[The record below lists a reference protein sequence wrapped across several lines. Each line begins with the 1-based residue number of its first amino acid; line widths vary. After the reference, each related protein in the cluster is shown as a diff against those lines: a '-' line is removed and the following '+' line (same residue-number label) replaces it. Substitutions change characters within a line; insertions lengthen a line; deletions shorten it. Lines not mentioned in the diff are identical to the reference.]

1 MKYIHFLF
9 FTFSIF
15 VTVNLH
21 AQNETSSTT
30 SVPSA
35 YTVLKR
41 AVVDAGQQNKK
52 VLLIFHASWCGWCH
66 KMDTSLNDITVK
78 KFFDDNF
85 VITHITV
92 KESKEK
98 EKLENAG
105 GYEMMQKYNGTDQG
119 LPYWIIL
126 DKDYNLLF
134 DSQVRKKQPD
144 GSVKGQ
150 NVGCPASQP
159 EVDMFIDVLKKTTS
173 LTAPQLALIAKR
185 FRQNEK

>member
-1 MKYIHFLF
+1 MKYMRFLF
-9 FTFSIF
+9 FIFSIF

-21 AQNETSSTT
+21 AQNGTSPAA

-35 YTVLKR
+35 YAVLKR

-85 VITHITV
+85 VIAHITV
-92 KESKEK
+92 MESKGK
-98 EKLENAG
+98 ENLENAG
-105 GYEMMQKYNGTDQG
+105 GLEMMEKYNGKDQG
-119 LPYWIIL
+119 LPYWVIL
-126 DKDYNLLF
+126 DKDYKMIF
-134 DSQVRKKQPD
+134 DSQERKKQPD

-159 EVDMFIDVLKKTTS
+159 EVNMFIAVLKKTTS

-185 FRQNEK
+185 FRENEK